1 MLQRIFCSTTRTSFI
16 YQRSLATAA
25 LRKGQLKVTSSYT
38 TPPQVYQKIS
48 EQLLA
53 NPQVP
58 DAATEDHRKAIE
70 NAREIL
76 LESMRNKEKNTSKV
90 QSPETLQ
97 DVENDA
103 ESQDDLS
110 PESEKSGFMKRLV
123 KDGGD
128 KVGFD
133 GAIAFLLLVSNADE
147 CTQSFSDTQSAQ
159 NIYTY

>member
-1 MLQRIFCSTTRTSFI
+1 MLQRTVLCSTTRTSFI

-25 LRKGQLKVTSSYT
+25 LRKGQLKFTTSYT

-76 LESMRNKEKNTSKV
+76 LESMRNKVKNTSKV
-90 QSPETLQ
+90 QSLETFE
-97 DVENDA
+97 DVENNV
-103 ESQDDLS
+103 ESQDNLS
-110 PESEKSGFMKRLV
+110 SEREKSGFMERLV

-128 KVGFD
+128 KVGFEE
-133 GAIAFLLLVSNADE
+133 LVHFFCS
-147 CTQSFSDTQSAQ
+147 
-159 NIYTY
+159 YLTYNVR